1 MADEDTPPDNDQEKD
16 QDQAASSE
24 EASKPAA
31 PEQPQDNPLLN
42 ILFNVVIPIAI
53 LSYLSKDPSEE
64 DAKFYHIGALWA
76 LILALIL
83 PIGYGLAFAFKHKKA
98 NFFSIVGL
106 VSVLFTGG
114 LTLYLWQ
121 EDGSVLPSAPVLF
134 GLKEASIPLMLGIAI
149 MVSHWTKTPLLKTF
163 LYSPTIFDINRIEKQ
178 VKERNAEEAYDGLM
192 LSSTIIF
199 AASFLV
205 STLANYFLAQYFL
218 GGIDFADAKNARE
231 QYNQGVAKLTGWSF
245 AVIGAPIL
253 LILFYVLW
261 RLVNG
266 LKRVTGLETDEIL
279 LPR

>member
-1 MADEDTPPDNDQEKD
+1 MADEDKPPVDD
-16 QDQAASSE
+16 QDKEESASPD
-24 EASKPAA
+24 EAGKPAV
-31 PEQPQDNPLLN
+31 PDQPQDNPLLN

-53 LSYLSKDPSEE
+53 LSYLSKDPGEP
-64 DAKFYHIGALWA
+64 DAKFFHIGPFWA
-76 LILALIL
+76 LMLALIL
-83 PIGYGLAFAFKHKKA
+83 PIGYGLAFFFKHRKA

-106 VSVLFTGG
+106 VSVLLTGG

-121 EDGSVLPSAPVLF
+121 EDGSVLPSAPTLF

-149 MVSHWTKTPLLKTF
+149 MVSHWTRTPLLKTF
-163 LYSPTIFDINRIEKQ
+163 LYSPQIFDINRIEKM
-178 VKERNAEEAYDGLM
+178 VSERNAQEAYQGLM

-205 STLANYFLAQYFL
+205 STLANFFLAQYFL
-218 GGIDFADAKNARE
+218 GDIDFADAKIARE

-266 LKRVTGLETDEIL
+266 LKKVTGLETDEIL